1 LIDSDRAAAGDPVD
15 LVLRSPIRDKNQVE
29 LAPAGARLHARLV
42 GIEEHAGFYFRILL
56 QFESIEL
63 KGVAV
68 PLRARADN
76 STPIGMSVFTAA
88 VWVSSQVSTEDVTNI
103 TFRRQHLHLE
113 KFDWS
118 WTTLA
123 TPAGNQGVNAP

>member
-1 LIDSDRAAAGDPVD
+1 MIDSDRAAAGDPVE
-15 LVLRSPIRDKNQVE
+15 LVLKSPIRDKNHAV
-29 LAPAGARLHARLV
+29 LAPAGARLHARIV
-42 GIEEHAGFYFRILL
+42 GMEEHSGFYFRISL

-76 STPIGMSVFTAA
+76 STPIGMSVFTAE
-88 VWVSSQVSTEDVTNI
+88 VWVSSQASTEDVTNM

-113 KFDWS
+113 QFDWS